1 MLTTFAMVGPF
12 ILFAWMLQYCLNHL
26 IAEDVQSFNYPQA
39 NPAEDP
45 SLT

>member
-12 ILFAWMLQYCLNHL
+12 ILFAWVLQYCLNQI
-26 IAEDVQSFNYPQA
+26 IAEDVQSFNNSQS